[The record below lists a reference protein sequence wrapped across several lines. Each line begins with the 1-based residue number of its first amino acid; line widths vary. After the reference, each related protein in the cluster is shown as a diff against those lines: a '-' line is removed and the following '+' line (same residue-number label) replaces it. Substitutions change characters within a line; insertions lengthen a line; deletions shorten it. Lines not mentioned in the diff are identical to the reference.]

1 MQRKRLLLN
10 GQLVIFF
17 QFDNGTQINFQP
29 LNDCMA
35 QLLFLLLSEGLRGII

>member
-1 MQRKRLLLN
+1 MVSW
-10 GQLVIFF
+10 LVLF

-35 QLLFLLLSEGLRGII
+35 QLLSLFLSEGLRGII

>member
-10 GQLVIFF
+10 GQLVSFF

-35 QLLFLLLSEGLRGII
+35 KILFLLLSEGLRGII